1 MAMETSA
8 ESPVPV
14 RTVLQAVGGWI
25 GRLGRIWVEGQ
36 ITDLN
41 ARGGTV
47 YLTLRDPVANMSVRV
62 VGPRAVFEAAG
73 PAVADGARVVLHAKP
88 DFWLNRGTF
97 SLAALE
103 VRPVG
108 VGELLARLERL
119 KRVLAAE
126 GLFRSER
133 KRPLPFLPG
142 RVGLICGRDSDAEHD
157 VLRNARRRW
166 PAVAFQVENVA
177 VQGSY
182 AVGEVMEA
190 LRRLDADPAIDVIVI
205 ARGGG
210 SMEDLLPF
218 SDEALVRAVAACRTP
233 VVSAIGH
240 EQDTPLLDLVAD
252 VRASTPT
259 DAAKKV
265 VPDVREQLQ
274 YVRQLRDRGRR
285 CLAGAV
291 ERELAWLKAM
301 RSRPALADP
310 VREIERQDE
319 QVRALRDR
327 ARRCL
332 TAALDRAGDE
342 LTHTRARLVALS
354 PAATLRRGYA
364 IVQRE
369 DGAVVR
375 EAGAVGAGERL
386 LVRLADGRLAVTA
399 AAGGDT
405 GGGPGD
411 DSADD

>member
-1 MAMETSA
+1 MAMETTA

-47 YLTLRDPVANMSVRV
+47 YMTLRDPVANMSVRV

-73 PAVADGARVVLHAKP
+73 PAVTDGARVVVHAKP
-88 DFWLNRGTF
+88 DFWINRGTF
-97 SLAALE
+97 SLSVLE
-103 VRPVG
+103 IRPVG

-119 KRVLAAE
+119 KQVLASE
-126 GLFRSER
+126 GLFRPER
-133 KRPLPFLPG
+133 KRALPFLPG
-142 RVGLICGRDSDAEHD
+142 KIGLICGRESDAEHD
-157 VLRNARRRW
+157 VLQNARRRW
-166 PAVAFQVENVA
+166 PAVAFQVENTA

-190 LRRLDADPAIDVIVI
+190 LRKLDADPAVEVIII

-210 SMEDLLPF
+210 AMEDLLPF
-218 SDEALVRAVAACRTP
+218 SDEALVRAVSAARTP

-240 EQDTPLLDLVAD
+240 EQDSPLLDLVAD

-259 DAAKKV
+259 DAAKRA

-274 YVRQLRDRGRR
+274 LVRQLRDRGRR
-285 CLAGAV
+285 CLAGGV
-291 ERELAWLKAM
+291 ERELAWLKAV

-310 VREIERQDE
+310 VREVERQSE
-319 QVRALRDR
+319 RVLALRDR
-327 ARRCL
+327 TRRCL
-332 TAALDRAGDE
+332 AGALDRAGDE
-342 LTHTRARLVALS
+342 LSHTRARLLALS
-354 PAATLRRGYA
+354 PAATLERGYA

-369 DGAVVR
+369 DASVVR
-375 EAGAVGAGERL
+375 EPAEVKDGERL
-386 LVRLADGRLAVTA
+386 LVRLSGGRLGVTVS
-399 AAGGDT
+399 DT
-405 GGGPGD
+405 GPTPE
-411 DSADD
+411 

>member
-1 MAMETSA
+1 MAMETTA

-14 RTVLQAVGGWI
+14 RTVLQAVSGWI
-25 GRLGRIWVEGQ
+25 GKLGRIWVEGQ

-47 YLTLRDPVANMSVRV
+47 YMTLRDPVANMSVRV

-73 PAVADGARVVLHAKP
+73 PAVTDGARVVVHAKP
-88 DFWLNRGTF
+88 DFWINRGTF
-97 SLAALE
+97 SLSVLE
-103 VRPVG
+103 IRPVG

-119 KRVLAAE
+119 KQVLASE
-126 GLFRSER
+126 GLFRPER

-142 RVGLICGRDSDAEHD
+142 KIGLICGRDSDAEHD
-157 VLRNARRRW
+157 VLQNARRRW
-166 PAVAFQVENVA
+166 PAVAFRVENTA

-190 LRRLDADPAIDVIVI
+190 LRALDADPEIDVIII

-210 SMEDLLPF
+210 AMEDLLPF
-218 SDEALVRAVAACRTP
+218 SDEALVRAVSAARTP

-240 EQDTPLLDLVAD
+240 EQDSPILDLVAD

-259 DAAKKV
+259 DAAKKA

-274 YVRQLRDRGRR
+274 LVRQLRDRGRR
-285 CLAGAV
+285 CLSGAV
-291 ERELAWLKAM
+291 ERELAWLRAV

-310 VREIERQDE
+310 VREIERQSE
-319 QVRALRDR
+319 QVAALRDR

-332 TAALDRAGDE
+332 SGALDRAGDE
-342 LTHTRARLVALS
+342 LSHTRARLLALS
-354 PAATLRRGYA
+354 PAATLERGYA
-364 IVQRE
+364 IVQRK

-375 EAGAVGAGERL
+375 ESAAVEDGESL
-386 LVRLADGRLAVTA
+386 NVRLAGGRLGVTVA
-399 AAGGDT
+399 ERET
-405 GGGPGD
+405 
-411 DSADD
+411 S

>member
-14 RTVLQAVGGWI
+14 RTVLQAVSGWI
-25 GRLGRIWVEGQ
+25 GKLGRIWVEGQ

-73 PAVADGARVVLHAKP
+73 PAVTDGARVVVHAKP
-88 DFWLNRGTF
+88 DFWINRGTF
-97 SLAALE
+97 SLSALE

-126 GLFRSER
+126 GLFRPER

-142 RVGLICGRDSDAEHD
+142 GIGLICGRDSDAEHD
-157 VLRNARRRW
+157 VLENARRRW
-166 PAVAFQVENVA
+166 PAVEFRVENTA

-190 LRRLDADPAIDVIVI
+190 LRALDADPAIEVIII

-210 SMEDLLPF
+210 AMEDLLPF
-218 SDEALVRAVAACRTP
+218 SDETLVRAVAAARTP

-240 EQDTPLLDLVAD
+240 EQDAPILDLVAD

-259 DAAKKV
+259 DAAKKA

-274 YVRQLRDRGRR
+274 LVRQLRDRGRR
-285 CLAGAV
+285 CLAGGV
-291 ERELAWLKAM
+291 ERELAWLKAI

-310 VREIERQDE
+310 VREVERQSE
-319 QVRALRDR
+319 QVLALRDR

-332 TAALDRAGDE
+332 SGALDRAGDE
-342 LTHTRARLVALS
+342 LSHTRARLLALS
-354 PAATLRRGYA
+354 PAATLERGYA

-369 DGAVVR
+369 DASVVR
-375 EAGAVGAGERL
+375 ESAAVKDGERL
-386 LVRLADGRLAVTA
+386 HVRLADGRLGVTVSDRD
-399 AAGGDT
+399 G
-405 GGGPGD
+405 
-411 DSADD
+411 S